1 MIMYSYKTL
10 FDLIILTCS
19 HVILA
24 PIFALLWIF
33 IPTAIWIE
41 DRGPVFY
48 TQNRLGKN
56 GKLFKLY
63 KFRSMIPNAEKGTGA
78 VLAAEND
85 LRVTKVGKFIRER
98 ALDELP
104 QVINLWKGD
113 ISLVGPRPERP
124 ELMCDIV
131 RELPSYVERLIVKPG
146 LTGIAQ
152 VYGRY
157 TTNPR
162 HKLMYDHI
170 YIRKMNPILDIK
182 LLVSSVVLTLK
193 AKWQHVQ
200 R

>member
-1 MIMYSYKTL
+1 MNSYKTL
-10 FDLIILTCS
+10 FDLAILTCS
-19 HVILA
+19 HVVLA
-24 PIFALLWIF
+24 PIFVILWIF
-33 IPTAIWIE
+33 IPTAIWLE

-63 KFRSMIPNAEKGTGA
+63 KFRSMIPDAEKETGA
-78 VLAAEND
+78 VLAADND
-85 LRVTKVGKFIRER
+85 LRVTRVGKFIRKR

-124 ELMCDIV
+124 ELMHDIV
-131 RELPSYVERLIVKPG
+131 GVLPLYAERLIVKPG

-157 TTNPR
+157 ATNPR
-162 HKLMYDHI
+162 HKLMYDRI
-170 YIRKMNPILDIK
+170 YIREMNPILDIK
-182 LLVSSVVLTLK
+182 LLVYSVLLTLK

>member
-1 MIMYSYKTL
+1 MNSYKTL
-10 FDLIILTCS
+10 FDLTILTCS
-19 HVILA
+19 HVVLA
-24 PIFALLWIF
+24 PIFVILWIF
-33 IPTAIWIE
+33 IPAAIWLE

-63 KFRSMIPNAEKGTGA
+63 KFRSMIPDAEKETGA
-78 VLAAEND
+78 VLASDND
-85 LRVTKVGKFIRER
+85 FRVTRVGKFIRKR

-104 QVINLWKGD
+104 QVINLWRGD

-124 ELMCDIV
+124 ELMHDIV
-131 RELPSYVERLIVKPG
+131 GVLPTYVERLTIKPG

-157 TTNPR
+157 ATNPR
-162 HKLMYDHI
+162 HKLMYDRI
-170 YIRKMNPILDIK
+170 YIRKMNPIIDVK
-182 LLVSSVVLTLK
+182 LLVYSVLLTLK

>member
-1 MIMYSYKTL
+1 MNSYKTL
-10 FDLIILTCS
+10 FDLTILNCS
-19 HVILA
+19 HVVLA
-24 PIFALLWIF
+24 AIFVILWIF
-33 IPTAIWIE
+33 IPTAIWLE

-63 KFRSMIPNAEKGTGA
+63 KFRSMIPDAEKETGA
-78 VLAAEND
+78 VLAADND
-85 LRVTKVGKFIRER
+85 LRVTRVGKFIRKR

-124 ELMCDIV
+124 ELMHDIV
-131 RELPSYVERLIVKPG
+131 GVLPLYAERLIVKPG

-157 TTNPR
+157 ATNPR
-162 HKLMYDHI
+162 HKLMYDRI
-170 YIRKMNPILDIK
+170 YIREMNPILDIK
-182 LLVSSVVLTLK
+182 LLVYSVLLTLK
-193 AKWQHVQ
+193 AKWQHAQ

>member
-1 MIMYSYKTL
+1 MNSYKTL
-10 FDLIILTCS
+10 FDLTILTCS
-19 HVILA
+19 HVVLA
-24 PIFALLWIF
+24 PIFVILWIF
-33 IPTAIWIE
+33 IPTAIWLE

-63 KFRSMIPNAEKGTGA
+63 KFRSMIPDAEKETGA
-78 VLAAEND
+78 VLAADND
-85 LRVTKVGKFIRER
+85 LRVTRVGKFIRKR
-98 ALDELP
+98 ALDEFP

-124 ELMCDIV
+124 ELMHDIV
-131 RELPSYVERLIVKPG
+131 GVLPLYAERLIVKPG

-157 TTNPR
+157 ATNPR
-162 HKLMYDHI
+162 HKLMYDRI
-170 YIRKMNPILDIK
+170 YIREMNPILDIK
-182 LLVSSVVLTLK
+182 LLVYSVLLTLK
-193 AKWQHVQ
+193 AKWQHVH

>member
-1 MIMYSYKTL
+1 MNSYKTL
-10 FDLIILTCS
+10 FDLTILTCT
-19 HVILA
+19 HVVLA
-24 PIFALLWIF
+24 PVFVILWIF
-33 IPTAIWIE
+33 IPTAIWLE

-48 TQNRLGKN
+48 TQYRLGRN

-63 KFRSMIPNAEKGTGA
+63 KFRSMIPDAERETGA
-78 VLAAEND
+78 VLAADND
-85 LRVTKVGKFIRER
+85 LRVTKVGKFIRKR

-124 ELMCDIV
+124 ELMHDIV
-131 RELPSYVERLIVKPG
+131 GVLPAYVERLIVKPG

-157 TTNPR
+157 ATNPR
-162 HKLMYDHI
+162 HKLMYDRI
-170 YIRKMNPILDIK
+170 YIRGMNPILDIK
-182 LLVSSVVLTLK
+182 LLLYSVVLTLK

>member
-1 MIMYSYKTL
+1 MIMNSYKTL
-10 FDLIILTCS
+10 FDLTILTCS
-19 HVILA
+19 HVVLA
-24 PIFALLWIF
+24 PIFVILWIF
-33 IPTAIWIE
+33 IPTAIWLE

-63 KFRSMIPNAEKGTGA
+63 KFRSMIPDAEKETGA
-78 VLAAEND
+78 VLAADND
-85 LRVTKVGKFIRER
+85 LRVTRVGKFIRKR
-98 ALDELP
+98 ALDEFP

-124 ELMCDIV
+124 ELMHDIV
-131 RELPSYVERLIVKPG
+131 GVLPLYAERLIVKPG

-157 TTNPR
+157 ATNPR
-162 HKLMYDHI
+162 HKLMYDRI
-170 YIRKMNPILDIK
+170 YIREMNPILDIK
-182 LLVSSVVLTLK
+182 LLVYSVLLTLK

>member
-1 MIMYSYKTL
+1 MNSYKTL
-10 FDLIILTCS
+10 FDLTILTCS
-19 HVILA
+19 HVVLA
-24 PIFALLWIF
+24 PIFVILWIF
-33 IPTAIWIE
+33 IPTAIWLE

-63 KFRSMIPNAEKGTGA
+63 KFRSMIPDAEKETGA
-78 VLAAEND
+78 VLAADND
-85 LRVTKVGKFIRER
+85 LRVTRVGKFIRKR

-124 ELMCDIV
+124 ELMHDIV
-131 RELPSYVERLIVKPG
+131 GVLPLYAERLIVKPG

-157 TTNPR
+157 ATNPR
-162 HKLMYDHI
+162 HKLMFDRI
-170 YIRKMNPILDIK
+170 YIREMNPILDIK
-182 LLVSSVVLTLK
+182 LLVYSVLLTLK

>member
-1 MIMYSYKTL
+1 MIMNSYKTL
-10 FDLIILTCS
+10 FDLTILTCS
-19 HVILA
+19 HVVLA
-24 PIFALLWIF
+24 PIFVILWIF
-33 IPTAIWIE
+33 IPTAIWLE

-63 KFRSMIPNAEKGTGA
+63 KFRSMIPDAEKETGA
-78 VLAAEND
+78 VLAADND
-85 LRVTKVGKFIRER
+85 LRVTRVGKFIRKR

-124 ELMCDIV
+124 ELMQDIV
-131 RELPSYVERLIVKPG
+131 GVLPLYAERLIVKPG

-157 TTNPR
+157 ATNPR
-162 HKLMYDHI
+162 HKLMYDRI
-170 YIRKMNPILDIK
+170 YIREMNPILDIK
-182 LLVSSVVLTLK
+182 LLVYSVLLTLK

>member
-1 MIMYSYKTL
+1 MIMNSYKTL
-10 FDLIILTCS
+10 FDLTILTCS
-19 HVILA
+19 HVVLA
-24 PIFALLWIF
+24 PIFVILWIF
-33 IPTAIWIE
+33 IPTAIWLE

-63 KFRSMIPNAEKGTGA
+63 KFRSMIPDAEKETGA
-78 VLAAEND
+78 VLASDND
-85 LRVTKVGKFIRER
+85 LRVTRVGKFIRKR

-124 ELMCDIV
+124 ELMHDIV
-131 RELPSYVERLIVKPG
+131 GVLPLYAERLIVKPG

-157 TTNPR
+157 ATNPR
-162 HKLMYDHI
+162 HKLMYDRI
-170 YIRKMNPILDIK
+170 YIREMNPILDIK
-182 LLVSSVVLTLK
+182 LLVYSVLLTLK
-193 AKWQHVQ
+193 AKWQHVE

>member
-1 MIMYSYKTL
+1 MNSYKTL
-10 FDLIILTCS
+10 FDLTILTCS
-19 HVILA
+19 HVVLA
-24 PIFALLWIF
+24 PIFAILWIF
-33 IPTAIWIE
+33 IPTAIWLE

-63 KFRSMIPNAEKGTGA
+63 KFRSMIPDAEKETGA
-78 VLAAEND
+78 VLAADND
-85 LRVTKVGKFIRER
+85 LRVTRVGKFIRKR

-124 ELMCDIV
+124 ELMHDIV
-131 RELPSYVERLIVKPG
+131 GVLPLYAERLIVKPG

-157 TTNPR
+157 ATNPR
-162 HKLMYDHI
+162 HKLMYDRI
-170 YIRKMNPILDIK
+170 YIREMNPILDIK
-182 LLVSSVVLTLK
+182 LLVYSVLLTLK

>member
-1 MIMYSYKTL
+1 MNSYKTL
-10 FDLIILTCS
+10 FDLTILTCT
-19 HVILA
+19 HVVLA
-24 PIFALLWIF
+24 PVFVILWIF
-33 IPTAIWIE
+33 IPTAIWLE

-48 TQNRLGKN
+48 TQYRLGRN

-63 KFRSMIPNAEKGTGA
+63 KFRSMIPDAERETGA
-78 VLAAEND
+78 VLAADND
-85 LRVTKVGKFIRER
+85 LRVTKVGKFIRKR

-124 ELMCDIV
+124 ELMHDIAGV
-131 RELPSYVERLIVKPG
+131 LPAYVERLTVKPG

-157 TTNPR
+157 ATNPR
-162 HKLMYDHI
+162 HKLMYDRI
-170 YIRKMNPILDIK
+170 YIREMNPILDIK
-182 LLVSSVVLTLK
+182 LLLYSVVLTLK

>member
-1 MIMYSYKTL
+1 MNSYKTL
-10 FDLIILTCS
+10 FDLTILTCT
-19 HVILA
+19 HVVLA
-24 PIFALLWIF
+24 PVFVILWIF
-33 IPTAIWIE
+33 IPTAIWLE

-48 TQNRLGKN
+48 TQYRLGRN

-63 KFRSMIPNAEKGTGA
+63 KFRSMIPDAERETGA
-78 VLAAEND
+78 VLAADND
-85 LRVTKVGKFIRER
+85 LRVTKVGKFIRKR

-124 ELMCDIV
+124 ELMHDIAGV
-131 RELPSYVERLIVKPG
+131 LPAYVERLIVKPG

-157 TTNPR
+157 ATNPR
-162 HKLMYDHI
+162 HKLMYDRI
-170 YIRKMNPILDIK
+170 YIREMNPILDIK
-182 LLVSSVVLTLK
+182 LLLYSVVLTLK

>member
-1 MIMYSYKTL
+1 MIMNSYKTL
-10 FDLIILTCS
+10 FDLTILTCS
-19 HVILA
+19 HVVLA
-24 PIFALLWIF
+24 PIFVILWIF
-33 IPTAIWIE
+33 IPTAIWLE

-63 KFRSMIPNAEKGTGA
+63 KFRSMIPDAEKETGA
-78 VLAAEND
+78 VLAADND
-85 LRVTKVGKFIRER
+85 LRVTRVGKFIRKR

-124 ELMCDIV
+124 ELMHDIV
-131 RELPSYVERLIVKPG
+131 GVLPLYAERLIVKPG

-157 TTNPR
+157 ATNPR
-162 HKLMYDHI
+162 HKLMYDRI
-170 YIRKMNPILDIK
+170 YIREMNPILDIK
-182 LLVSSVVLTLK
+182 LLVYSVLLTLK
-193 AKWQHVQ
+193 AKWQHVE

>member
-1 MIMYSYKTL
+1 MNSYKTL
-10 FDLIILTCS
+10 FDLTILTCS
-19 HVILA
+19 HVVLA
-24 PIFALLWIF
+24 PIFVILWIF
-33 IPTAIWIE
+33 IPTAIWLE

-63 KFRSMIPNAEKGTGA
+63 KFRSMIPDAEKETGA
-78 VLAAEND
+78 VLAADND
-85 LRVTKVGKFIRER
+85 LRVTRVGKFIRKR

-124 ELMCDIV
+124 ELMHDIV
-131 RELPSYVERLIVKPG
+131 GVLPLYTERLIVKPG

-157 TTNPR
+157 ATNPR
-162 HKLMYDHI
+162 HKLMYDRI
-170 YIRKMNPILDIK
+170 YIREMNPILDIK
-182 LLVSSVVLTLK
+182 LLVYSVLLTLK

>member
-1 MIMYSYKTL
+1 MNSYKTL
-10 FDLIILTCS
+10 FDLTILTCS
-19 HVILA
+19 HVVLA
-24 PIFALLWIF
+24 PIFVILWIF
-33 IPTAIWIE
+33 IPAAIWLE

-63 KFRSMIPNAEKGTGA
+63 KFRSMIPDAEKETGA
-78 VLAAEND
+78 VLASDND
-85 LRVTKVGKFIRER
+85 FRVTRVGKFIRKR

-124 ELMCDIV
+124 ELMHDIV
-131 RELPSYVERLIVKPG
+131 GVLPLYAERLIVKPG

-157 TTNPR
+157 ATNPR
-162 HKLMYDHI
+162 HKLMYDRI
-170 YIRKMNPILDIK
+170 YIREMNPILDIK
-182 LLVSSVVLTLK
+182 LLVYSVLLTLK

>member
-1 MIMYSYKTL
+1 MNSYKTL
-10 FDLIILTCS
+10 FDLTILTCS
-19 HVILA
+19 HVVLA
-24 PIFALLWIF
+24 PIFVILWIF
-33 IPTAIWIE
+33 IPTAIWLE

-63 KFRSMIPNAEKGTGA
+63 KFRSMIPDAEKETGA
-78 VLAAEND
+78 VLAADND
-85 LRVTKVGKFIRER
+85 LRVTRVGKFIRKR

-124 ELMCDIV
+124 ELMHDIV
-131 RELPSYVERLIVKPG
+131 GVLPLYAERLIVKPG

-157 TTNPR
+157 ATNPR
-162 HKLMYDHI
+162 HKLMYDRI
-170 YIRKMNPILDIK
+170 YIREMNPILDIK
-182 LLVSSVVLTLK
+182 LLVYSVLLTLK
-193 AKWQHVQ
+193 AKWQHEQ

>member
-1 MIMYSYKTL
+1 MIMNSYKTL
-10 FDLIILTCS
+10 FDLTILTCS
-19 HVILA
+19 HVVLA
-24 PIFALLWIF
+24 PIFVILWIF
-33 IPTAIWIE
+33 IPTAIWLE

-63 KFRSMIPNAEKGTGA
+63 KFRSMIPDAEKETGA
-78 VLAAEND
+78 VLAADND
-85 LRVTKVGKFIRER
+85 LRVTRVGKFIRKR

-124 ELMCDIV
+124 ELMHDIV
-131 RELPSYVERLIVKPG
+131 GVLPLYAERLIVKPG

-157 TTNPR
+157 ATNPR
-162 HKLMYDHI
+162 HKLMYDRI
-170 YIRKMNPILDIK
+170 YIREMNPILDIK
-182 LLVSSVVLTLK
+182 LLVYSVLLTLK

>member
-1 MIMYSYKTL
+1 MNSYKTL
-10 FDLIILTCS
+10 FDLTILTCS
-19 HVILA
+19 HVGLA
-24 PIFALLWIF
+24 PIFVILWIF
-33 IPTAIWIE
+33 IPTAIWLE

-63 KFRSMIPNAEKGTGA
+63 KFRSMIPDAEKETGA
-78 VLAAEND
+78 VLAADND
-85 LRVTKVGKFIRER
+85 LRVTRVGKFIRKR

-124 ELMCDIV
+124 ELMHDIV
-131 RELPSYVERLIVKPG
+131 GVLPLYAERLIVKPG

-157 TTNPR
+157 ATNPR
-162 HKLMYDHI
+162 HKLMYDRI
-170 YIRKMNPILDIK
+170 YIREMNPILDIK
-182 LLVSSVVLTLK
+182 LLVYSVLLTLK
-193 AKWQHVQ
+193 AKWQHVH

>member
-1 MIMYSYKTL
+1 MIMKSYKTL

-19 HVILA
+19 HVVLA
-24 PIFALLWIF
+24 PIFIILWIF
-33 IPTAIWIE
+33 IPTAIWLE

-63 KFRSMIPNAEKGTGA
+63 KFRSMIPEAERETGA
-78 VLAAEND
+78 ILAADND

-113 ISLVGPRPERP
+113 LSLVGPRPERP
-124 ELMCDIV
+124 ELMQDIV
-131 RELPSYVERLIVKPG
+131 RVLPEYVERLTVKPG
-146 LTGIAQ
+146 LTGVAQ

-157 TTNPR
+157 ATKPR
-162 HKLMYDHI
+162 HKLMYDRI
-170 YIRKMNPILDIK
+170 YIREMAPLLDIK
-182 LLVSSVVLTLK
+182 LLMHSVVLTLK
-193 AKWQHVQ
+193 AKWQQVQ

>member
-1 MIMYSYKTL
+1 MNSYKAL
-10 FDLIILTCS
+10 FDLTILTCS
-19 HVILA
+19 HVVLA
-24 PIFALLWIF
+24 PIFVILWIF
-33 IPTAIWIE
+33 IPTAIWLE

-63 KFRSMIPNAEKGTGA
+63 KFRSMIPDAEKETGA
-78 VLAAEND
+78 VLAADND
-85 LRVTKVGKFIRER
+85 LRVTRVGKFIRKR

-124 ELMCDIV
+124 ELMHDIV
-131 RELPSYVERLIVKPG
+131 GVLPLYAERLIVKPG

-157 TTNPR
+157 ATNPR
-162 HKLMYDHI
+162 HKLMYDRI
-170 YIRKMNPILDIK
+170 YIREMNPILDIK
-182 LLVSSVVLTLK
+182 LLVYSVLLTLK

>member
-1 MIMYSYKTL
+1 MNSYKTL
-10 FDLIILTCS
+10 FDLTILTCS
-19 HVILA
+19 HVVLA
-24 PIFALLWIF
+24 PIFVILWIF
-33 IPTAIWIE
+33 IPTAIWLE

-63 KFRSMIPNAEKGTGA
+63 KFRSMIPDAEKETGA
-78 VLAAEND
+78 VLAADND
-85 LRVTKVGKFIRER
+85 LRVTRVGKFIRKR

-124 ELMCDIV
+124 ELMQDIV
-131 RELPSYVERLIVKPG
+131 GVLPLYAERLIVKPG

-157 TTNPR
+157 ATNPR
-162 HKLMYDHI
+162 HKLMYDRI
-170 YIRKMNPILDIK
+170 YIREMNPILDIK
-182 LLVSSVVLTLK
+182 LLVYSVLLTLK

>member
-1 MIMYSYKTL
+1 M
-10 FDLIILTCS
+10 
-19 HVILA
+19 VLA
-24 PIFALLWIF
+24 PIFVILWIF
-33 IPTAIWIE
+33 IPAAIWLE

-63 KFRSMIPNAEKGTGA
+63 KFRSMIPDAEKETGA
-78 VLAAEND
+78 VLASDND
-85 LRVTKVGKFIRER
+85 FRVTRVGKFIRKR

-104 QVINLWKGD
+104 QVINLWRGD

-124 ELMCDIV
+124 ELMHDIV
-131 RELPSYVERLIVKPG
+131 GVLPTYVERLTIKPG

-157 TTNPR
+157 ATNPR
-162 HKLMYDHI
+162 HKLMYDRI
-170 YIRKMNPILDIK
+170 YIRKMNPIIDVK
-182 LLVSSVVLTLK
+182 LLVYSVLLTLK

>member
-1 MIMYSYKTL
+1 MNSYKTL
-10 FDLIILTCS
+10 FDLTILACS
-19 HVILA
+19 HVVLA
-24 PIFALLWIF
+24 PIFAILWIF
-33 IPTAIWIE
+33 IPTAIWLE

-63 KFRSMIPNAEKGTGA
+63 KFRSMITDAEKETGA
-78 VLAAEND
+78 VLAADND
-85 LRVTKVGKFIRER
+85 LRVTRVGKFIRSR

-124 ELMCDIV
+124 ELMHDIMGV
-131 RELPSYVERLIVKPG
+131 LPSYAERLIVKPG

-157 TTNPR
+157 ATNPR
-162 HKLMYDHI
+162 HKLMYDRI
-170 YIRKMNPILDIK
+170 YIREMNPILDIK
-182 LLVSSVVLTLK
+182 LLVYSVVLTLK
-193 AKWQHVQ
+193 AKWQHVE

>member
-1 MIMYSYKTL
+1 MNSYKTL
-10 FDLIILTCS
+10 FDLTILTCS
-19 HVILA
+19 HVVLA
-24 PIFALLWIF
+24 PIFVILWIF
-33 IPTAIWIE
+33 IPTAIWLE

-63 KFRSMIPNAEKGTGA
+63 KFRSMIPDAEKETGA
-78 VLAAEND
+78 VLAADND
-85 LRVTKVGKFIRER
+85 LRVTRVGKFIRKR

-124 ELMCDIV
+124 ELMHDIV
-131 RELPSYVERLIVKPG
+131 GVLPLYAERLIVKPG

-152 VYGRY
+152 VFGRY
-157 TTNPR
+157 ATNPR
-162 HKLMYDHI
+162 HKLMYDRI
-170 YIRKMNPILDIK
+170 YIREMNPILDIK
-182 LLVSSVVLTLK
+182 LLVYSVLLTLK
-193 AKWQHVQ
+193 AKWQHAQ

>member
-1 MIMYSYKTL
+1 MIMNSYKTL
-10 FDLIILTCS
+10 FDLTILTCS
-19 HVILA
+19 HVVLA
-24 PIFALLWIF
+24 PIFVILWIF
-33 IPTAIWIE
+33 IPTAIWLE

-63 KFRSMIPNAEKGTGA
+63 KFRSMIPDAEKETGA
-78 VLAAEND
+78 VLAADND
-85 LRVTKVGKFIRER
+85 LRVTRVGKFIRKR

-124 ELMCDIV
+124 ELMHDIV
-131 RELPSYVERLIVKPG
+131 GVLPLYVERLIVKPG

-157 TTNPR
+157 ATNPR
-162 HKLMYDHI
+162 HKLMYDRI
-170 YIRKMNPILDIK
+170 YIREMNPILDIK
-182 LLVSSVVLTLK
+182 LLVYSVLLTLK
-193 AKWQHVQ
+193 AKWQHVH

>member
-1 MIMYSYKTL
+1 MNSYKTL
-10 FDLIILTCS
+10 FDLTILTCS
-19 HVILA
+19 HVVLA
-24 PIFALLWIF
+24 PIFAILWIF
-33 IPTAIWIE
+33 IPTAIWLE

-63 KFRSMIPNAEKGTGA
+63 KFRSMIPDAEKETGA
-78 VLAAEND
+78 VLAADND
-85 LRVTKVGKFIRER
+85 LRVTRVGKFIRKR

-124 ELMCDIV
+124 ELMLDIV
-131 RELPSYVERLIVKPG
+131 GVLPLNAERLIVKPG

-157 TTNPR
+157 ATNPR
-162 HKLMYDHI
+162 HKLMYDRI
-170 YIRKMNPILDIK
+170 YIREMNPILDIK
-182 LLVSSVVLTLK
+182 LLVYSVLLTLK

>member
-1 MIMYSYKTL
+1 MNSYKTL
-10 FDLIILTCS
+10 FDLTILTCS
-19 HVILA
+19 HVVLA
-24 PIFALLWIF
+24 PIFVILWIF
-33 IPTAIWIE
+33 IPTAIWLE

-63 KFRSMIPNAEKGTGA
+63 KFRSMIPDAEKETGA
-78 VLAAEND
+78 VLASDND
-85 LRVTKVGKFIRER
+85 LRVTRVGKFIRKR

-124 ELMCDIV
+124 ELMHDIV
-131 RELPSYVERLIVKPG
+131 GVLPLYAERLIVKPG

-157 TTNPR
+157 ATNPR
-162 HKLMYDHI
+162 HKLMYDRI
-170 YIRKMNPILDIK
+170 YIREMNPILDIK
-182 LLVSSVVLTLK
+182 LLVYSVLLTLK

>member
-1 MIMYSYKTL
+1 MNSYKTL
-10 FDLIILTCS
+10 FDLTILTCS
-19 HVILA
+19 HVVLA
-24 PIFALLWIF
+24 PIFVILWIF
-33 IPTAIWIE
+33 IPTAIWLE

-63 KFRSMIPNAEKGTGA
+63 KFRSMIPDAEKETGA
-78 VLAAEND
+78 VLAADND
-85 LRVTKVGKFIRER
+85 LRVTRVGKFIRKR

-124 ELMCDIV
+124 ELMHDIV
-131 RELPSYVERLIVKPG
+131 GVLPLYAERLIVKPG

-157 TTNPR
+157 ATNPR
-162 HKLMYDHI
+162 HKLMYDRI
-170 YIRKMNPILDIK
+170 YIREMNPILDIK
-182 LLVSSVVLTLK
+182 LLVYSVLLTLK

>member
-1 MIMYSYKTL
+1 MNSYKTL
-10 FDLIILTCS
+10 FDLTILTCS
-19 HVILA
+19 HVVLA
-24 PIFALLWIF
+24 PIFVILWIF
-33 IPTAIWIE
+33 IPTAIWLE

-63 KFRSMIPNAEKGTGA
+63 KFRSMIPDAEKETGA
-78 VLAAEND
+78 VLAADND
-85 LRVTKVGKFIRER
+85 LRVTRVGKFIRKR

-124 ELMCDIV
+124 ELMHDIV
-131 RELPSYVERLIVKPG
+131 GVLPLYAERLIVKPG

-157 TTNPR
+157 ATNPR
-162 HKLMYDHI
+162 HKLMYDRI
-170 YIRKMNPILDIK
+170 YIREMNPILDIK
-182 LLVSSVVLTLK
+182 LLVYSVLLTLK
-193 AKWQHVQ
+193 AKWQHVH

>member
-1 MIMYSYKTL
+1 MNSYKTL
-10 FDLIILTCS
+10 FDLTILTCT
-19 HVILA
+19 HVVLA
-24 PIFALLWIF
+24 PVFVILWIF
-33 IPTAIWIE
+33 IPTAIWLE

-48 TQNRLGKN
+48 TQYRLGRN

-63 KFRSMIPNAEKGTGA
+63 KFRSMIPDAERETGA
-78 VLAAEND
+78 VLAADND
-85 LRVTKVGKFIRER
+85 LRVTKVGKFMRKR

-124 ELMCDIV
+124 ELMHDIAGV
-131 RELPSYVERLIVKPG
+131 LPAYVERLTVKPG

-157 TTNPR
+157 ATNPR
-162 HKLMYDHI
+162 HKLMYDRI
-170 YIRKMNPILDIK
+170 YIREMNPILDIK
-182 LLVSSVVLTLK
+182 LLLYSVVLTLK

>member
-1 MIMYSYKTL
+1 MIMNSYKTL
-10 FDLIILTCS
+10 FDLTILTCS
-19 HVILA
+19 HVVLA
-24 PIFALLWIF
+24 PIFVILWIF
-33 IPTAIWIE
+33 IPAAIWLE

-63 KFRSMIPNAEKGTGA
+63 KFRSMIPDAEKETGA
-78 VLAAEND
+78 VLASDND
-85 LRVTKVGKFIRER
+85 FRVTRVGKFIRKR

-104 QVINLWKGD
+104 QVINLWRGD

-124 ELMCDIV
+124 ELMHDIV
-131 RELPSYVERLIVKPG
+131 GVLPTYVERLTIKPG

-157 TTNPR
+157 ATNPR
-162 HKLMYDHI
+162 HKLMYDRI
-170 YIRKMNPILDIK
+170 YIRKMNPIIDVK
-182 LLVSSVVLTLK
+182 LLVYSVLLTLK

>member
-1 MIMYSYKTL
+1 MNSYKTL
-10 FDLIILTCS
+10 FDLTILTCS
-19 HVILA
+19 HVVLA
-24 PIFALLWIF
+24 PIFVILWIF
-33 IPTAIWIE
+33 IPTAIWLE

-63 KFRSMIPNAEKGTGA
+63 KFRSMIPDAEKETGA
-78 VLAAEND
+78 VLAADYD
-85 LRVTKVGKFIRER
+85 LRVTRVGKFIRKR

-124 ELMCDIV
+124 ELMHDIV
-131 RELPSYVERLIVKPG
+131 GVLPLYAERLIVKPG

-157 TTNPR
+157 ATNPR
-162 HKLMYDHI
+162 HKLMYDRI
-170 YIRKMNPILDIK
+170 YIREMNPILDIK
-182 LLVSSVVLTLK
+182 LLVYSVLLTLK
-193 AKWQHVQ
+193 AKWLHVQ

>member
-1 MIMYSYKTL
+1 MNSYKTL
-10 FDLIILTCS
+10 FDLTILTCS
-19 HVILA
+19 HVVLA
-24 PIFALLWIF
+24 PIFVILWIF
-33 IPTAIWIE
+33 IPTAIWLE

-63 KFRSMIPNAEKGTGA
+63 KFRSMIPDAEKETGA
-78 VLAAEND
+78 VLASDND
-85 LRVTKVGKFIRER
+85 LRVTRVGKFIRKR

-124 ELMCDIV
+124 ELMHDIV
-131 RELPSYVERLIVKPG
+131 GVLPLYAERLIVKPG

-157 TTNPR
+157 ATNPR
-162 HKLMYDHI
+162 HKLMYDRI
-170 YIRKMNPILDIK
+170 YIREMNPILDIK
-182 LLVSSVVLTLK
+182 LLVYSVLLTLK
-193 AKWQHVQ
+193 AKWQHVE

>member
-1 MIMYSYKTL
+1 MNSYKTL
-10 FDLIILTCS
+10 FDLTILTCS
-19 HVILA
+19 HVVLA
-24 PIFALLWIF
+24 PIFVILWIF
-33 IPTAIWIE
+33 IPTAIWLE

-63 KFRSMIPNAEKGTGA
+63 KFRSMIPDAEKETGA
-78 VLAAEND
+78 VLAADND
-85 LRVTKVGKFIRER
+85 LRVTRVGKFIRKR

-124 ELMCDIV
+124 ELMHDIV
-131 RELPSYVERLIVKPG
+131 GVLPLYAERLIVKPG

-157 TTNPR
+157 ATNPR
-162 HKLMYDHI
+162 HKLMYDRI
-170 YIRKMNPILDIK
+170 YIREMNPILDIK
-182 LLVSSVVLTLK
+182 LLVYSVLLTLK
-193 AKWQHVQ
+193 AKWQHAQ